1 VGSAYLVMTALA
13 VLIIILIL
21 SLVRLGNGTQKSRS
35 ADIPWRSDAPD
46 PAEAGQQRRRPCP
59 VCGTMIGKGESVHSV
74 YYSKRGR
81 SADGHR
87 LPVEE
92 IHTEVY
98 GCPYCWPAKSEHP
111 PYLPGV
117 PENPVRRR
125 VPGGPDLPQTR
136 KERPC
141 PRHRLHRMQAG
152 SLVDFPFRITGGH
165 NQRGVA

>member
-46 PAEAGQQRRRPCP
+46 PAEAGQQPRRPCP
-59 VCGTMIGKGESVHSV
+59 VCGTMIGKGETVHSV

-111 PYLPGV
+111 RTCPVCRKTLSDDGYLVARTFRKPGRKDHV
-117 PENPVRRR
+117 HVIGCTECKRVR
-125 VPGGPDLPQTR
+125 
-136 KERPC
+136 
-141 PRHRLHRMQAG
+141 
-152 SLVDFPFRITGGH
+152 
-165 NQRGVA
+165 